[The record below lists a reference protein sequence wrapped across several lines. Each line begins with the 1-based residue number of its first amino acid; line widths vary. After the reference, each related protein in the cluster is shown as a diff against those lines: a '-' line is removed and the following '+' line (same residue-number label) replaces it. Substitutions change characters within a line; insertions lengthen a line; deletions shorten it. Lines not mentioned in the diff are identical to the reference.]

1 MKLSKVNREV
11 LLRSADHRNWIEA
24 ILLLVWLVLGMGLR
38 FTNLDLK
45 PASSI
50 EISTIGYSLGHG
62 FSKIPFDQIIPAS
75 TLLAPLQF
83 DQAISYAAVFQ
94 RLMSESTHPPLYFWL
109 THWWIKLWVN
119 NGELVSLGIARSLS
133 AIFGGLAV
141 PAVFGLSWLAFRSRL
156 AAHLAAILMAVSP
169 YGIYLA
175 QEARHYT
182 LTILWVIASVACLIV
197 AIHCIN
203 QQIRLPIWLCCLWI
217 LVNSLGV
224 ATHYFF
230 ILALCA
236 EAIAMGF
243 AGAPGIAIF
252 WFCDRKR
259 QTATQVNY
267 RYWWRLGAVGL
278 GTLIGCLVWLPV
290 ALGIP
295 SNELTSWIDTN
306 FALDQIFQPI
316 PRLLAWV
323 ITMVMLLPVEGTPT
337 IVTVI
342 SALVML
348 LVLILAVPALIQGW
362 RLQLANQTTRLPMVI
377 LGSYF
382 LGSIVASLVVIYG
395 LGKDISL
402 AARYHFV
409 GFPIFILLIAVALA
423 ACWQGYGY
431 TRKVDSTLPSSAAIS
446 DNFRPAKNQKV
457 VVVLLIIG
465 LLSSFSVLSDYGFQ
479 KSRHSDDLAAYIQ
492 ANSSLPAIVA
502 MTHQTHSE
510 LRELIGLAFSFARLS
525 PSQNQSSS
533 QELLSAQLPKF
544 LLVDQQQNLNKI
556 LATQL
561 KPLDLWGVNLKIEDE
576 NLAQV
581 GCVRDIALD
590 LANSGYSDRLYHC
603 Q

>member
-1 MKLSKVNREV
+1 MKLSKVNRASA

-24 ILLLVWLVLGMGLR
+24 ILLVVWLVLGMGLR

-50 EISTIGYSLGHG
+50 EISTMGYSLGHG

-94 RLMSESTHPPLYFWL
+94 RLMSESTHPPLFFWL

-119 NGELVSLGIARSLS
+119 NGELVSLGIVRSLS
-133 AIFGGLAV
+133 AIIGGLAV

-169 YGIYLA
+169 YGINLA

-203 QQIRLPIWLCCLWI
+203 QQIRLPIWLCCVWI

-230 ILALCA
+230 ILALSA
-236 EAIAMGF
+236 EAMA
-243 AGAPGIAIF
+243 IAIF
-252 WFCDRKR
+252 WFCDREALLRSADRQR
-259 QTATQVNY
+259 QTATQSNY
-267 RYWWRLGAVGL
+267 RYWWRITLVGL

-348 LVLILAVPALIQGW
+348 SLLIWAIPALIQGW
-362 RLQLANQTTRLPMVI
+362 LSQLGNQTTRLPVVI

-409 GFPIFILLIAVALA
+409 GFPIFIVLIAVALA

-431 TRKVDSTLPSSAAIS
+431 TREVDSTLPNTVSIS

-465 LLSSFSVLSDYGFQ
+465 LLSSLSVLNDYGFQ

-510 LRELIGLAFSFARLS
+510 LRELIGLAFSFTRL
-525 PSQNQSSS
+525 NS
-533 QELLSAQLPKF
+533 QELLFSDLPKF
-544 LLVDQQQNLNKI
+544 LLVQQQQNLGQI
-556 LATQL
+556 LATQP
-561 KPLDLWGVNLKIEDE
+561 KPLDLWGVNLKIDDE
-576 NLAQV
+576 NIAQL
-581 GCVRDIALD
+581 GCVRDTAID

-603 Q
+603 H

>member
-1 MKLSKVNREV
+1 VKLSKVNRASA
-11 LLRSADHRNWIEA
+11 LLRSADRRNWIEA
-24 ILLLVWLVLGMGLR
+24 ILLLVWLVLGMVLR

-50 EISTIGYSLGHG
+50 EISTMGYSLGHG

-119 NGELVSLGIARSLS
+119 NGELVSLGIGRSLS

-169 YGIYLA
+169 YGVNLA

-230 ILALCA
+230 ILALSA
-236 EAIAMGF
+236 EAMA
-243 AGAPGIAIF
+243 IAIF
-252 WFCDRKR
+252 WLCDRQC
-259 QTATQVNY
+259 QTATQSHY
-267 RYWWRLGAVGL
+267 RYWWRLGLVGL

-348 LVLILAVPALIQGW
+348 SLLIWAIPALIQGW
-362 RLQLANQTTRLPMVI
+362 LSQLGNQTTRLPMVI

-431 TRKVDSTLPSSAAIS
+431 TREVDSTLPNTVSIS

-465 LLSSFSVLSDYGFQ
+465 LLSSLSVLNDYGFQ

-510 LRELIGLAFSFARLS
+510 LRELIGLAFSFTRLY
-525 PSQNQSSS
+525 SQNQSSS
-533 QELLSAQLPKF
+533 QESLFSQLPEF

-556 LATQL
+556 LVTQS
-561 KPLDLWGVNLKIEDE
+561 KPLDLWGVNLKIDDE
-576 NLAQV
+576 NIAQL
-581 GCVRDIALD
+581 GCVQDTAID

-603 Q
+603 H

>member
-1 MKLSKVNREV
+1 MKLSKVNRD
-11 LLRSADHRNWIEA
+11 RRNWIEA
-24 ILLLVWLVLGMGLR
+24 ILLLVWLVLGMILR

-50 EISTIGYSLGHG
+50 EISTMGYSLGHG
-62 FSKIPFDQIIPAS
+62 FSKIPFDQIMSAS

-83 DQAISYAAVFQ
+83 DQTTNYAAIFQ

-109 THWWIKLWVN
+109 THWWIRLWVN
-119 NGELVSLGIARSLS
+119 NGELVSLEVVRSLS
-133 AIFGGLAV
+133 AIFGGLAI

-182 LTILWVIASVACLIV
+182 LTILWVIATLACLMV
-197 AIHCIN
+197 AIRCVRYST
-203 QQIRLPIWLCCLWI
+203 RLPIWLCCLWI

-230 ILALCA
+230 ILALIA
-236 EAIAMGF
+236 ETIAIAS
-243 AGAPGIAIF
+243 F
-252 WFCDRKR
+252 WFCDSQR
-259 QTATQVNY
+259 QTATKANY

-290 ALGIP
+290 ALSIP
-295 SNELTSWIDTN
+295 SNELTSWIDTS
-306 FALDQIFQPI
+306 FALDKIFQPI

-337 IVTVI
+337 VVTII

-348 LVLILAVPALIQGW
+348 SVLILTIPALIKGW
-362 RLQLANQTTRLPMVI
+362 RSALRSSASRSQLGNQTTRLPVII

-382 LGSIVASLVVIYG
+382 LGSIVASIVVIYG

-409 GFPIFILLIAVALA
+409 GFPVFILLIAVALA
-423 ACWQGYGY
+423 ACWQGY
-431 TRKVDSTLPSSAAIS
+431 TREVDSIS

-465 LLSSFSVLSDYGFQ
+465 LLSSLSVLSDYGFQ

-492 ANSSLPAIVA
+492 AGSSLSAIVA

-510 LRELIGLAFSFARLS
+510 LRELIGLAFSFARLN
-525 PSQNQSSS
+525 SQNQSSS
-533 QELLSAQLPKF
+533 QELLFSQLPKF
-544 LLVDQQQNLNKI
+544 LLVQQQQNLDQI
-556 LATQL
+556 LATQP

-576 NLAQV
+576 NLAQI
-581 GCVRDIALD
+581 GCVRDIATD